1 LRKII
6 NHEIW
11 LNDELKNNKTLTKRL
26 MRKYR
31 IKKIKTELKRT
42 MHHICNWRSKVKNK
56 LKFYKRS
63 RIKIKRIG
71 IEIEKPK

>member
-11 LNDELKNNKTLTKRL
+11 LNDELKNNKTLTKRS
-26 MRKYR
+26 MRKNR
-31 IKKIKTELKRT
+31 IKKIRTELKRT
-42 MHHICNWRSKVKNK
+42 IHHICNWMSKVKNK
-56 LKFYKRS
+56 PKFYKRS